1 MKNNP
6 LKILLLLIF
15 SALINPV
22 FAADGQ
28 AALQQGSAV
37 NEQNNDIIKMSARQ
51 RAEQGIEI
59 QQAGSR
65 ELTEVVNAPG
75 EVKIDLYR
83 SAQVTPRI
91 SAQIVSRHAR
101 LGDSVKKGQ
110 RLITLS
116 SVAMAGAQGA
126 LVEADREWKRVKKL
140 GRKVVSGK
148 RYIAAQVARQRS
160 YATVLAYGM
169 SKQEVKELLAKGN
182 ASLATGEFDLLSP
195 QNGRVIFDRFVIGE
209 VVKPGRLLFEVSD
222 ESVVWVEAK
231 LRPQQTSGIRVG
243 TTARISM
250 DGKNWVEGRVIQLHY
265 RLDPG
270 SRTLGVRIEV
280 SAKNEALKNE
290 VLHPGEYVQVALTTR
305 ASKAD
310 IAVPETAIVLL
321 RGSPTVFKLNGDKLS
336 PSPVITGASSGGWV
350 EIISGVAK
358 GNEIA
363 VKGVFTLKSLLLKSQ
378 IGDAD

>member
-1 MKNNP
+1 MSRSSSNHP
-6 LKILLLLIF
+6 DAIGDRWLG
-15 SALINPV
+15 SCRHPV
-22 FAADGQ
+22 R
-28 AALQQGSAV
+28 V
-37 NEQNNDIIKMSARQ
+37 
-51 RAEQGIEI
+51 IEK
-59 QQAGSR
+59 S
-65 ELTEVVNAPG
+65 
-75 EVKIDLYR
+75 
-83 SAQVTPRI
+83 
-91 SAQIVSRHAR
+91 
-101 LGDSVKKGQ
+101 
-110 RLITLS
+110 
-116 SVAMAGAQGA
+116 GAQLAGIKA
-126 LVEADREWKRVKKL
+126 GDTVK
-140 GRKVVSGK
+140 S
-148 RYIAAQVARQRS
+148 IAGVDLTKS
-160 YATVLAYGM
+160 SDSLL
-169 SKQEVKELLAKGN
+169 QEVKELLAKGN

-363 VKGVFTLKSLLLKSQ
+363 VKGVSTLKSLLLKSQ

>member
-6 LKILLLLIF
+6 LKILSPLIF
-15 SALINPV
+15 LALTSLV
-22 FAADGQ
+22 FAANGQ
-28 AALQQGSAV
+28 VTSPQSSSAR
-37 NEQNNDIIKMSARQ
+37 EQNNNVIKMSAKQ
-51 RAEQGIEI
+51 RAEQGIKI
-59 QQAGSR
+59 QKIGPR

-116 SVAMAGAQGA
+116 SVAMAEAQGA

-148 RYIAAQVARQRS
+148 RYIAAQVARQRT

-169 SKQEVKELLAKGN
+169 NKQEVKELLAKGN

-195 QNGRVIFDRFVIGE
+195 QDGRIIFDQFVIGE
-209 VVKPGRLLFEVSD
+209 VVNPGRLLFEVSD

-231 LRPQQTSGIRVG
+231 LRPQQALGVQVG

-250 DGKNWVEGRVIQLHY
+250 DGKNWVKGKVIQLHY

-280 SAKNEALKNE
+280 FRKNEALQNE
-290 VLHPGEYVQVALTTR
+290 VLHPGEYVQVALATR
-305 ASKAD
+305 ASKAG

-321 RGSPTVFKLNGDKLS
+321 RGSSTVFRLNGNKLS
-336 PSPVITGASSGGWV
+336 PYPVKTGISSGGWV
-350 EIISGVAK
+350 EITSGLAK
-358 GNEIA
+358 GDEIA
-363 VKGVFTLKSLLLKSQ
+363 VKNVFTLKSLLLKSQ

>member
-1 MKNNP
+1 MKYNP
-6 LKILLLLIF
+6 LKILSLLIF
-15 SALINPV
+15 LVLTNPI

-28 AALQQGSAV
+28 AASPQGSSV
-37 NEQNNDIIKMSARQ
+37 EEQNNDIIKMSAAQ

-59 QQAGSR
+59 QKAGSR
-65 ELTEVVNAPG
+65 ELTEEVNAPG

-101 LGDSVKKGQ
+101 LSDSVKKGQ

-116 SVAMAGAQGA
+116 SVAMAEAQGA
-126 LVEADREWKRVKKL
+126 LFEADREWKRVKKL

-148 RYIAAQVARQRS
+148 RYIAAQVAHQRT

-169 SKQEVKELLAKGN
+169 NKQEVKELLAKGN

-195 QNGRVIFDRFVIGE
+195 RDGRIIFDQFVIGE
-209 VVKPGRLLFEVSD
+209 VVKAGRLLFEVSD

-231 LRPQQTSGIRVG
+231 LRPQQALGIQVG

-250 DGKNWVEGRVIQLHY
+250 DGKNWVEGKVIQLHH

-280 SAKNEALKNE
+280 FRKNEVLKNE

-305 ASKAD
+305 AIKVS

-321 RGSPTVFKLNGDKLS
+321 RGSPTLFKLNGDKLS
-336 PSPVITGASSGGWV
+336 PHPVETGISSGGWV
-350 EIISGVAK
+350 EITSGVAR
-358 GNEIA
+358 GDEIA
-363 VKGVFTLKSLLLKSQ
+363 VKGVFMLKSLLLKSQ